1 MKAEIISE
9 INNTVDALQNGLFA
23 LSQDIHDHPELG
35 FHEFKT
41 VKKIKNYLQTQDVKV
56 QDNFC
61 DLPTAFKATFAQGKP
76 KFHFAVLAEF
86 DALPEIGHGCGH
98 NIIATAAIGTFLAC
112 RQTMKKFG
120 INGKVSLIGSPA
132 EEGGGGKIKLLERGA
147 FKDIDASMMVHPT
160 SGTTRI
166 AGRCTATYD
175 LEIEY
180 IGQAA
185 HAASQPFKGHN
196 ALDAA
201 NLFFV
206 SIGLLRQQLTSDVR
220 LSGIITEGGN
230 VTNIIPDHTKISFSL
245 RCMEEAELK
254 DLIQKV
260 KNCAQGAALATGCEA
275 NITEEAGY
283 GARVYNQTLG
293 NICRVALE
301 DLGEPVLPG
310 FPDDFGSTDFG
321 NISQIMPTTNPYF
334 SLHKTRMSLHTAEYE
349 KLSGTQVAHKA
360 ISRSSKAMAR
370 TIIECLSDEDLMEQ
384 VLKEKNTVNDV
395 NKRPR

>member
-9 INNTVDALQNGLFA
+9 INNKVSDLQSGLFN

-35 FHEFKT
+35 YHEFET
-41 VKKIKNYLQTQDVKV
+41 VKKIKNYLRTQDVEV
-56 QDNFC
+56 EDNFC
-61 DLPTAFKATFAQGKP
+61 DIPTAFKTSFVQGKP
-76 KFHFAVLAEF
+76 KVHFAVLAEF
-86 DALPEIGHGCGH
+86 DALPKIGHGCGH

-112 RQTMKKFG
+112 RQVMKKYN
-120 INGKVSLIGSPA
+120 IDGKVSLIGSPA

-147 FKDIDASMMVHPT
+147 FKDVDASMMVHPT

-166 AGRCTATYD
+166 AGRCTATYN

-206 SIGLLRQQLTSDVR
+206 AIGLLRQQLTSDVR
-220 LSGIITEGGN
+220 LSGIIDDGGN
-230 VTNIIPDHTKISFSL
+230 VTNVIPDHTKISFSL
-245 RCMEEAELK
+245 RCLEETELK
-254 DLIQKV
+254 DLIEKV
-260 KNCAQGAALATGCEA
+260 KNCVNGAAMATGCEA
-275 NITEEAGY
+275 KIIEKPGY
-283 GARVYNQTLG
+283 AARVYNQTLG
-293 NICRVALE
+293 NVCRKALE
-301 DLGEPVLPG
+301 DLGEPVLSG

-334 SLHKTRMSLHTAEYE
+334 SLHKTRTSLHTAEYE
-349 KLSGTQVAHKA
+349 KLSGTDVSHKA
-360 ISRSSKAMAR
+360 ISRSAKAMAR
-370 TIIECLSDEDLMEQ
+370 TIIECLVDPDLMEKI
-384 VLKEKNTVNDV
+384 LNEKNTFNDV